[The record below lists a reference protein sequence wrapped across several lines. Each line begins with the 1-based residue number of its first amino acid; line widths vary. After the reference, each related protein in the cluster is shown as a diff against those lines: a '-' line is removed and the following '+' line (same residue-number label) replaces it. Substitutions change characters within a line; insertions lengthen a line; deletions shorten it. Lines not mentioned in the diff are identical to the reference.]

1 MRCWRRHFLLL
12 CMLVSA
18 SACDTAVIYLPEMR
32 RIPEKQPSMLGEI
45 TANTGILVLPVEGM
59 APGPGGALAEAVA
72 DALRK
77 VDIPAHATRELYG
90 AHHLRTVVETNA
102 GMSTVHWS
110 LIPPTGEVVS
120 VLDSTVQLADSGVNS
135 SQMTQLARKVA
146 EAVSP
151 HLRTP
156 GAPKTFGLAV
166 AVQPISSAPG
176 DGAQTLP
183 VALRSALRDAGL
195 RLTEAG
201 AGGIAQSDAIRI
213 TGKVTLSPLGL
224 AQENV
229 WISWRV
235 SAPDG
240 AEIGVVDQRNQI
252 PKGQLDG
259 NWGQLAALIADG
271 AKEGILQLV
280 EDYRQSLV
288 SAAEK

>member
-1 MRCWRRHFLLL
+1 MGTSRC
-12 CMLVSA
+12 VQNA
-18 SACDTAVIYLPEMR
+18 
-32 RIPEKQPSMLGEI
+32 I
-45 TANTGILVLPVEGM
+45 TE
-59 APGPGGALAEAVA
+59 
-72 DALRK
+72 
-77 VDIPAHATRELYG
+77 
-90 AHHLRTVVETNA
+90 
-102 GMSTVHWS
+102 
-110 LIPPTGEVVS
+110 
-120 VLDSTVQLADSGVNS
+120 
-135 SQMTQLARKVA
+135 
-146 EAVSP
+146 
-151 HLRTP
+151 
-156 GAPKTFGLAV
+156 F
-166 AVQPISSAPG
+166 
-176 DGAQTLP
+176 
-183 VALRSALRDAGL
+183 
-195 RLTEAG
+195 LTEAG